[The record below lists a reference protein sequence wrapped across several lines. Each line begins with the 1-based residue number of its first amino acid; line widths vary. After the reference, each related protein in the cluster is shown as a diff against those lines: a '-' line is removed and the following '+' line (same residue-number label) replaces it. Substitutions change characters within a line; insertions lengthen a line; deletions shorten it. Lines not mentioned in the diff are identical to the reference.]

1 MLTCGRAWLRG
12 RVSKVQLSP
21 ALLLTLILLVPA
33 CLPLAAPGYFFD
45 AHDAHHSVFF
55 LVEFDQAIRDG
66 VLWPVW
72 GPDHAL
78 GFGYPLWLVYAPL
91 AYYVAEAFHLLGLGF
106 TAAVK
111 ATWALSFVVGAL
123 GMYRLAR
130 RWWGDA
136 AGLVAAMAYTYAPY
150 HLVQIYVRA
159 ALAEFVALAWFPWVL
174 LAFAE
179 LWDAPRLRQTV
190 RAALAFAALLL
201 THTVS
206 SLVFAPLLIAFLATK
221 WVGDLAA
228 ARRRMHDAKRET
240 SNVKREPSNVK
251 REPSNVKREP
261 SNVKRQTSNVKP
273 PTSNLQPPTSSLQPP
288 ISSLQSLVFGGLLAA
303 IFIVPMLFE
312 RRYIVEAQWVHDTY
326 NYQQHFVY
334 PSQFFGPDWGFGYSV
349 KGPGDG
355 MSFQLGLLPFIAAL
369 VGIIGW
375 RAQIADSS
383 SNPKS
388 KIQNPKS
395 QIPLFL
401 AAVTVVAIFAMTP
414 ASQPIWDA
422 LPLVGLIQFPWRL
435 LAITTITLALL
446 AAAGA
451 HWLSPSDSEQPAP
464 AGDRAS
470 PYVYLLA
477 LAFAAASFPYTRP
490 ELRPIRPQD
499 ENAVAIIEF
508 ETKHPDM
515 RGMTRWAE
523 RMPADADS
531 PLIAQYLAGQPLQ
544 RAAIVAGEGVILEQQ
559 HAGASGRARVRAQS
573 EVRLR
578 FYTYFFPGWRAEVNG
593 RPVEIAADP
602 PNGLIGLTLPAGEH
616 EVRLRFG
623 ATPLRRAVAIVS
635 LGALVGLLV
644 LWLIGARD
652 EPSGRLPGGGIR

>member
-1 MLTCGRAWLRG
+1 MNSLRNTSRPRLPIGAMARRLSRVWMWLAR
-12 RVSKVQLSP
+12 RVSAVQFPP
-21 ALLLTLILLVPA
+21 ALRLTLILLVPA

-136 AGLVAAMAYTYAPY
+136 VGLVAAMAYTYAPY

-206 SLVFAPLLIAFLATK
+206 SLIFAPLLIAFLATK

-228 ARRRMHDAKRET
+228 ARRRTHDAKREAKLT
-240 SNVKREPSNVK
+240 GDSR
-251 REPSNVKREP
+251 
-261 SNVKRQTSNVKP
+261 P
-273 PTSNLQPPTSSLQPP
+273 PTSNLQPPTSSLQ
-288 ISSLQSLVFGGLLAA
+288 SLVFGVLLAA

-326 NYQQHFVY
+326 NYRQHFVY
-334 PSQFFGPDWGFGYSV
+334 PSQFFSPDWGFGYSV

-355 MSFQLGLLPFIAAL
+355 MSFQIGLLPFIAAL
-369 VGIIGW
+369 VGIIGS
-375 RAQIADSS
+375 RAQTANCRLQIADQKPPISRLRSPVSS
-383 SNPKS
+383 LLSPV
-388 KIQNPKS
+388 P
-395 QIPLFL
+395 PLFL

-451 HWLSPSDSEQPAP
+451 HWLSLSDSEQPAP
-464 AGDRAS
+464 VDDRTS

-477 LAFAAASFPYTRP
+477 LAFVAASLPYTRP

-499 ENAVAIIEF
+499 ESAVAIIEF

-559 HAGASGRARVRAQS
+559 HTGASGRAHVQAQS
-573 EVRLR
+573 GVRLR
-578 FYTYFFPGWRAEVNG
+578 FYTYFFPGWRVEVNG
-593 RPVEIAADP
+593 RPAEIAADP

-623 ATPLRRAVAIVS
+623 ATPLRRAAAIIS
-635 LGALVGLLV
+635 LSALVGLLV

-652 EPSGRLPGGGIR
+652 ERSARPPGAGIR